1 MSRFNFRVDTAKKVI
16 ELTYHVAPIVLKGK
30 YKAGGMLL
38 ILPISGDGDVTIK
51 ISKYTAFSLSLL
63 HLKIVNVGSVM
74 RIYSLKMI
82 NGPIQRLGRYQYLNV

>member
-1 MSRFNFRVDTAKKVI
+1 MKWDQPLSRFDFRVDTAKKVI

-51 ISKYTAFSLSLL
+51 ISKYYMVFLLSLHNFNL
-63 HLKIVNVGSVM
+63 
-74 RIYSLKMI
+74 
-82 NGPIQRLGRYQYLNV
+82 